1 MQNSLNLNISTCIA
15 APKSCQKTSKQEWF
29 AIRCLEKIRYDKEAM
44 PKTNPF
50 NHGQWTCFE
59 YFFFCFVYMYMAVFR
74 FNRFWIWSVVYI
86 ITSLR
91 VHNRIVPGNLSVSV
105 KPFSVYIVLCFLNY
119 CIYDFRTVLRCVDK
133 IPTLIRSQL
142 KQIDCCSFLAPY
154 LKHHTVNH
162 FCKCYF
168 TCHKVDFKIS

>member
-59 YFFFCFVYMYMAVFR
+59 YFFSVLCICIRPVFALIAFEFEVLFILLQALEFTIGSYRVIFR
-74 FNRFWIWSVVYI
+74 FLSNLFPYTLFCVFL
-86 ITSLR
+86 ITVFTIFELFCVALIKFLR
-91 VHNRIVPGNLSVSV
+91 
-105 KPFSVYIVLCFLNY
+105 
-119 CIYDFRTVLRCVDK
+119 
-133 IPTLIRSQL
+133 
-142 KQIDCCSFLAPY
+142 
-154 LKHHTVNH
+154 
-162 FCKCYF
+162 
-168 TCHKVDFKIS
+168 

>member
-59 YFFFCFVYMYMAVFR
+59 YFFSVLCICIWPFFAFIAFEFEVLFILLQALEFTIGSYRVIFR
-74 FNRFWIWSVVYI
+74 FLSNLFPYTLFCVFL
-86 ITSLR
+86 ITVFTIFELFCVALIKFLR
-91 VHNRIVPGNLSVSV
+91 
-105 KPFSVYIVLCFLNY
+105 
-119 CIYDFRTVLRCVDK
+119 
-133 IPTLIRSQL
+133 
-142 KQIDCCSFLAPY
+142 
-154 LKHHTVNH
+154 
-162 FCKCYF
+162 
-168 TCHKVDFKIS
+168 

>member
-1 MQNSLNLNISTCIA
+1 
-15 APKSCQKTSKQEWF
+15 
-29 AIRCLEKIRYDKEAM
+29 M

-59 YFFFCFVYMYMAVFR
+59 YFFFCFVYMYMAGFR
-74 FNRFWIWSVVYI
+74 FNRFWIWSVVILLQALEFKIGSYLVI
-86 ITSLR
+86 FRFLSNLFPYTLFCVFLITVFTTFEL
-91 VHNRIVPGNLSVSV
+91 
-105 KPFSVYIVLCFLNY
+105 F
-119 CIYDFRTVLRCVDK
+119 CVALIK
-133 IPTLIRSQL
+133 MFTLIRSQL

-154 LKHHTVNH
+154 LNNDTVNH